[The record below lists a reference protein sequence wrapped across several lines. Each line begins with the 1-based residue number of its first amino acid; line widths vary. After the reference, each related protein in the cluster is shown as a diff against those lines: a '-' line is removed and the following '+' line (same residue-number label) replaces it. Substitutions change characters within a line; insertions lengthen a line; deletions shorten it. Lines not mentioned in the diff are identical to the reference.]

1 VLEVGRAFSRRGT
14 GGLLDRSSAPHR
26 VPHRTTE
33 ERVAAITALRKMRL
47 TGADIALAMGMP
59 ASTVSGVLMRI
70 GLGKLS
76 RLEPIEPANRYE
88 RARRAS

>member
-1 VLEVGRAFSRRGT
+1 
-14 GGLLDRSSAPHR
+14 
-26 VPHRTTE
+26 
-33 ERVAAITALRKMRL
+33 MRL

-88 RARRAS
+88 RARPGELIHIDVKKLGPHQPSRAPR